1 METKKVTLNNGTVL
15 EVGNT
20 FEFDKCE
27 RGNYFTMLFIGDYK
41 MAYKYNNSGD
51 EVAMSIDKNLM
62 IIPYTPPTPQKEWKT
77 FLIEVEE
84 YNANSVWSPARRAI
98 VQMYSIEYAKR
109 LYPKAK
115 ITEVRINIEQVK

>member
-1 METKKVTLNNGTVL
+1 METKKVTLENGTVL

-20 FEFDKCE
+20 YEFDKFE
-27 RGNYFTMLFIGDYK
+27 KGDYFTMLFIGDYK

-77 FLIEVEE
+77 FLIETVSQKTKVPYRFFSQYESEE
-84 YNANSVWSPARRAI
+84 NA
-98 VQMYSIEYAKR
+98 R
-109 LYPKAK
+109 LHHITAVS
-115 ITEVRINIEQVK
+115 ITEIKVNIEEVK

>member
-1 METKKVTLNNGTVL
+1 MVTKKVTLKNGTVL
-15 EVGNT
+15 EVG
-20 FEFDKCE
+20 K
-27 RGNYFTMLFIGDYK
+27 
-41 MAYKYNNSGD
+41 KYTNGKYPFQQLQTVVAIVEDRVWMID
-51 EVAMSIDKNLM
+51 EDGEDDVKSINHNWL
-62 IIPYTPPTPQKEWKT
+62 PYTEPTPQKEWKT

-115 ITEVRINIEQVK
+115 ITEVRINIEEVK

>member
-15 EVGNT
+15 EVGKT
-20 FEFDKCE
+20 FINNVALAYWFEVLYIGNDK
-27 RGNYFTMLFIGDYK
+27 YFWINKEGREGCTSIK
-41 MAYKYNNSGD
+41 KD
-51 EVAMSIDKNLM
+51 EDV
-62 IIPYTPPTPQKEWKT
+62 IPYTPPTPKKEWKT

-115 ITEVRINIEQVK
+115 ITEVKINIEEVK